1 MKLNVNLGKDSYPIY
16 IEQGILNKTKELIS
30 QVFTGAKIVIV
41 SDDNVFPLYG
51 EQLVNQLKD
60 TYEVSTVVIPHGE
73 PSKRFDILSS
83 IYSQLLEAKIT
94 RTDLLIALGGGVIGD
109 LAGFV
114 ASTYMRG
121 IKFVQ
126 IPTSLLS
133 QVDSSVGGK
142 VAVDLPEG
150 KNLVGAFKHPLLVL
164 IDPLTLKTLDP
175 HFITDGMGE
184 VIKYGCIKDK
194 ALFDQL
200 TGYRDF
206 DDLYKDID
214 EIIYKCVDIKRDVVE
229 KDLYDFGD
237 RLCLNFGHTIGHSIE
252 QYFHYEKYSHGEA
265 VGIGMVAI
273 TRIAELKGLCEQGT
287 TKRIE
292 EALSHYN
299 LPTHANVPTKE
310 LLKAIDLDKKNIN
323 STLSFVLLKTIGE
336 YYVHKDQKEMILEV
350 EDI

>member
-1 MKLNVNLGKDSYPIY
+1 M
-16 IEQGILNKTKELIS
+16 
-30 QVFTGAKIVIV
+30 
-41 SDDNVFPLYG
+41 
-51 EQLVNQLKD
+51 
-60 TYEVSTVVIPHGE
+60 
-73 PSKRFDILSS
+73 
-83 IYSQLLEAKIT
+83 
-94 RTDLLIALGGGVIGD
+94 IGD

-200 TGYRDF
+200 AQYKDF

-252 QYFHYEKYSHGEA
+252 QHFHYEEYSHGEA

-273 TRIAELKGLCEQGT
+273 TRIAELKGLCEKGT

-292 EALSHYN
+292 EALGHYN
-299 LPTHANVPTKE
+299 LPIRADVPTKE

>member
-16 IEQGILNKTKELIS
+16 IEQGILHQAKELIS

-51 EQLVNQLKD
+51 ELLVNQLKE
-60 TYEVSTVVIPHGE
+60 TYQVSTVVIPHGE
-73 PSKRFDILSS
+73 TSKRFDILPS
-83 IYSQLLEAKIT
+83 IYSQLLDAKIT
-94 RTDLLIALGGGVIGD
+94 RTDCLIALGGGVIGD

-184 VIKYGCIKDK
+184 VIKYGCIKDRN
-194 ALFDQL
+194 LFEKLSQ
-200 TGYRDF
+200 YKNF
-206 DDLYKDID
+206 EDLYQDID
-214 EIIYKCVDIKRDVVE
+214 EIIYRCVDIKRDVVE

-252 QYFHYEKYSHGEA
+252 QHFHYEKFSHGEA
-265 VGIGMVAI
+265 VAVGMVAI
-273 TRIAELKGLCEQGT
+273 TDIAERKGLTEKGT
-287 TKRIE
+287 SQRIKE
-292 EALSHYN
+292 VLRHYD
-299 LPTHANVPTKE
+299 LPTQAHVLTKD

-323 STLSFVLLKTIGE
+323 STLSFVLLHTIGE

-350 EDI
+350 EEI

>member
-16 IEQGILNKTKELIS
+16 IEQGILNKAKELIS
-30 QVFTGAKIVIV
+30 KVFTGAKIVIV

-60 TYEVSTVVIPHGE
+60 SYEVSTVIIPHGE
-73 PSKRFDILSS
+73 PSKRFDILPS

-200 TGYRDF
+200 AHYKDF

-229 KDLYDFGD
+229 
-237 RLCLNFGHTIGHSIE
+237 
-252 QYFHYEKYSHGEA
+252 
-265 VGIGMVAI
+265 
-273 TRIAELKGLCEQGT
+273 RIFM
-287 TKRIE
+287 
-292 EALSHYN
+292 
-299 LPTHANVPTKE
+299 
-310 LLKAIDLDKKNIN
+310 
-323 STLSFVLLKTIGE
+323 TLVIV
-336 YYVHKDQKEMILEV
+336 YA
-350 EDI
+350 